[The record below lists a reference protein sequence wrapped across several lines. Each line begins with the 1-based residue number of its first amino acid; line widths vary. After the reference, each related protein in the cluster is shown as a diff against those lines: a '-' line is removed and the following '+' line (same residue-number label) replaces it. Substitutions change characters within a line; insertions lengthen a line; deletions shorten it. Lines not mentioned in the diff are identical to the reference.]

1 MPGFCED
8 DSETSDLER
17 GSLHETS
24 VGDNVPASLAT
35 PDKILFA
42 EPRGTFDPRMK
53 AIKHKI
59 VRTSQG
65 LKERAHSRPL
75 RIEITPFPKEL
86 LCLIAL
92 KFEGFAYILAR

>member
-1 MPGFCED
+1 MLGFCED
-8 DSETSDLER
+8 DSETSDPER

-24 VGDNVPASLAT
+24 VGDNVPVSLVT
-35 PDKILFA
+35 PGKILFA
-42 EPRGTFDPRMK
+42 EPRGTFDPKMK

-65 LKERAHSRPL
+65 LIERAHGLPL
-75 RIEITPFPKEL
+75 RIEITPFEKEL

-92 KFEGFAYILAR
+92 KFEGSPTF